1 MDGGEDKDVTG
12 SFSTVTVTEPVVDIG
27 ADCKKLPAASVQVET
42 NVEDERIAVEKSGG
56 GGSCNGVEKE
66 VGVSGSGDASVEGC
80 GDGVR
85 NSGYE
90 GGEKLKSRVVLG
102 FDGHEVDLERDAE
115 EEEEE
120 GGTGIDDLG
129 SVQDRGDEAWS
140 PITTCV
146 EVEEGVGKDGEG
158 SCSEVKVD
166 DKALPEVGGDG
177 NPSAAVRTS
186 GEGASLN
193 EESLENDVTADGDT
207 ELVEGSSAGETVVA
221 ETQVEE
227 TVVVETQVEET
238 IVIETQ
244 VEETVVIETQVVADS
259 NDAETCV
266 KQGSMEDG
274 DGDTQVMAGFEGE
287 EPCSVQV
294 SVDRD
299 TQIMDDVGDS
309 DAELNNDA
317 SADGETQVVT
327 GLLNHDTQAVG
338 ISEGREIRLTGPSS
352 DGDSKVNDDTSDGV
366 TQVTHSSPD
375 DTQVIEDPDTHD
387 MDVSKD
393 VETEITNGS
402 SGGESQVADGDSK
415 VNDHTNNGIAQVT
428 HNSPDD
434 TQVIEDPDTHDVD
447 VSMDRDTKITNDF
460 SGGETQVVDDS
471 LDAETE
477 AVNGSVD
484 AEEQVK
490 VADIPAVSKD
500 GNVERVLREETA
512 PIPIEDLNSQEVS
525 ASEQDIND
533 PGMTSGLEGTCGA
546 TDQVSAATE
555 KAELPEESLG
565 KPMEIV
571 EAKEGVDQYSE
582 FKSESAF
589 LEDLGQKSQVLE
601 EAQVVMV
608 NDDSPPCEVMGDPLE
623 KVPRI
628 DTLEGM
634 TSSSVDDSVLMEKT
648 EIEYPTSET
657 LDKIMQVSVQGNIP
671 SVDDGEITCP
681 NIEGMDADAFN
692 ENFCFSVEELQA
704 SGETINGST
713 EHHYNAIADLPSF
726 SQPSDVFIG
735 GEVAGTMEEKKQQD
749 IRVGGKLVEAGKEGV
764 ANSSIRSPDST
775 SSFHSTQ
782 AVAGDDVGEMDH
794 IVGLD
799 ASPYGDNQSASFH
812 NDISA
817 SNADLMKASVNNVE
831 LAVNE
836 TMMVHPVDVR
846 EHEGFAKDAEETSVL
861 DAEQVCQHDVK
872 ERGAEEPDTTEEKY
886 PKWANLH
893 RGSFANAQQAKYQL
907 PSDFDGE
914 FCVSDLVWGKVRS
927 HPRWPGQIFDPADAS
942 EQALRYQKKDSF
954 LVAYF
959 GDRTFAWNEPHLL
972 KPFRSH
978 FSQSEKQSNSEA
990 FQNAVDSA
998 LEEVSR
1004 RVELGLACSCVPSED
1019 RYKIELEL
1027 VGNAGIQEEA
1037 VERGDVDISRTA
1049 DMFKPANLINYVKS
1063 LAQSPVAGADRVDLV
1078 ILRSQLFS
1086 FYRLKGYSPLPEFQC
1101 FGESLEDGEAVNHAG
1116 SACEDDLHHSTLP
1129 DSQTQ
1134 RPYYHKRKHNLK
1146 DGVYRGKKVKSL
1158 AALIDDS
1165 WDSVE
1170 DETGADGKIVSPSS
1184 AKRRKGPDPFADES
1198 TVHDEVKT
1206 ISLAKISTASSA
1218 VPKPSFRIGEC
1229 IRRAASQMTASP
1241 SILKSN
1247 SQKFDDEY
1255 DYSMPQ
1261 CDEEENNSLV
1271 GISSLDEL
1279 LLQLR
1284 SAARDPL
1291 QRCSFLN
1298 VIVSFFSDYRNSV
1311 VVDQQDVVDKRR
1323 KVFHS
1328 VGDSATFEFVDM
1340 NDTYWTDRVIENG
1353 SEEKPARKSK
1363 KRENLFIPVSLD
1375 KPVQR
1380 SNVRKRYSDGN
1391 FNVLPE
1397 KPPGYVDEKAPAELV
1412 MHFPVADSIPSEM
1425 KLNKMFK
1432 CFGPLKE
1439 SGTEVDRDTNRA
1451 RVVFK
1456 HSSDAEAAHGSASK
1470 FNIFGSLLVNYQL
1483 NYIISVPFKSEPL
1496 SLTHGDED
1504 ANVFLQY

>member
-309 DAELNNDA
+309 DAELNDA

-402 SGGESQVADGDSK
+402 SGGESQVAD
-415 VNDHTNNGIAQVT
+415 
-428 HNSPDD
+428 
-434 TQVIEDPDTHDVD
+434 
-447 VSMDRDTKITNDF
+447 
-460 SGGETQVVDDS
+460 DS
-471 LDAETE
+471 LDVETE

-589 LEDLGQKSQVLE
+589 LE

-735 GEVAGTMEEKKQQD
+735 GEVAGTMEEKVFLSSGKEQFIHQSVSFGPIRANSNVEQVMINGIQITYAEQTRLQKQQD

-836 TMMVHPVDVR
+836 TMM
-846 EHEGFAKDAEETSVL
+846 
-861 DAEQVCQHDVK
+861 DVK

-1170 DETGADGKIVSPSS
+1170 DETGAD